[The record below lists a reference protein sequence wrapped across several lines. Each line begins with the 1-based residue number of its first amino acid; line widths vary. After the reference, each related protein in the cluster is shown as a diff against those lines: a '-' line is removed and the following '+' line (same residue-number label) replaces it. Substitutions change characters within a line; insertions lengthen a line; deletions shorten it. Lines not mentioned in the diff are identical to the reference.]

1 MPNDAQLIEATRGP
15 GRPRT
20 VREEDEAPARR
31 RRSSDSTGLTNTL
44 AVPENLL
51 DRKKF
56 EYRWIVDEGIRLHN
70 LTVNDDYDIVS
81 KDLSGKATK
90 DDRTDAYRVQV
101 GMKADGSGPL
111 FQYLCRKP
119 LSYAQEDR
127 KQRQKANDEKQVAR
141 VKADE
146 AAVLADNG
154 KKIED
159 SAMRDSQNAAH
170 KASMKPG
177 EGFR

>member
-1 MPNDAQLIEATRGP
+1 MPNDAELITEPRGP

-20 VREEDEAPARR
+20 VREEDEAPTRR
-31 RRSSDSTGLTNTL
+31 RRSADATGMTNTL

-81 KDLSGKATK
+81 KDLGGKATK

-111 FQYLCRKP
+111 YQYLCRKP
-119 LSYAQEDR
+119 RTYAEEDR
-127 KQRQKANDEKQVAR
+127 AARQKVNDEKQIAR

-146 AAVLADNG
+146 AAVLADKG

-159 SAMRDSQNAAH
+159 SAVKDSLRPST
-170 KASMKPG
+170 KD
-177 EGFR
+177 FR

>member
-1 MPNDAQLIEATRGP
+1 MPSDTGLTEAQRGP

-51 DRKKF
+51 DRSKF

-81 KDLSGKATK
+81 KDVTGKAK
-90 DDRTDAYRVQV
+90 DDRSDAYRVQV

-127 KQRQKANDEKQVAR
+127 QQRQKANDEKQVAR

-146 AAVLADNG
+146 TAVLADKG

-159 SAMRDSQNAAH
+159 SAVKDSLRPAT
-170 KASMKPG
+170 KD
-177 EGFR
+177 FR

>member
-1 MPNDAQLIEATRGP
+1 MPNDAELIETARGP

-20 VREEDEAPARR
+20 VRDEEVAPRR
-31 RRSSDSTGLTNTL
+31 RRSADATGLTNTL

-81 KDLSGKATK
+81 KDLSGKSK
-90 DDRTDAYRVQV
+90 DDRSDAYRVQV

-119 LSYAQEDR
+119 LSYAQDDR
-127 KQRQKANDEKQVAR
+127 KQRQKANDEKQRAR

-159 SAMRDSQNAAH
+159 SAMKESQNAAH
-170 KASMKPG
+170 KASMKPS

>member
-1 MPNDAQLIEATRGP
+1 MPNDAELTEAARGAA
-15 GRPRT
+15 RPRT

-51 DRKKF
+51 DRQKF

-81 KDLSGKATK
+81 KDVTGKAK
-90 DDRTDAYRVQV
+90 DDRSDAYRVQV

-111 FQYLCRKP
+111 YQYLCRKP
-119 LSYAQEDR
+119 LSYAQADR
-127 KQRQKANDEKQVAR
+127 KQRQRDNDEKQIAR

-146 AAVLADNG
+146 AAVLADKG

-159 SAMRDSQNAAH
+159 SAVKDSLRPST
-170 KASMKPG
+170 KD
-177 EGFR
+177 FR

>member
-1 MPNDAQLIEATRGP
+1 MPSEIELTEDKRGP

-31 RRSSDSTGLTNTL
+31 RRSSDATGLTNTL

-51 DRKKF
+51 DRRKF

-81 KDLSGKATK
+81 KDLAGKAK
-90 DDRTDAYRVQV
+90 DDRADAYRVQV
-101 GMKADGSGPL
+101 GMKSDGSGPL

-127 KQRQKANDEKQVAR
+127 KARQRANDQKQVAR

-159 SAMRDSQNAAH
+159 SAMIEAQNAAH
-170 KASMKPG
+170 KSSMKPSD
-177 EGFR
+177 GFR

>member
-1 MPNDAQLIEATRGP
+1 MPNDAELQEHRGP

-20 VREEDEAPARR
+20 VRDEELPPRR
-31 RRSSDSTGLTNTL
+31 RRSADATGLTNTL
-44 AVPENLL
+44 AVPEDLL
-51 DRKKF
+51 DRQKF
-56 EYRWIVDEGIRLHN
+56 EYRWVTDEGIRLHN

-81 KDLSGKATK
+81 KDVTGKAK
-90 DDRTDAYRVQV
+90 DDRSDAYRVQV
-101 GMKADGSGPL
+101 GMKPDGSGPL

-119 LSYAQEDR
+119 RKYAEEDR
-127 KQRQKANDEKQVAR
+127 AVRQKANDKKQLAR

-159 SAMRDSQNAAH
+159 NAIAEAQNAEH
-170 KASMKPG
+170 RASLKPRQ
-177 EGFR
+177 GFN